1 MASRA
6 KRQWPFWEIA
16 LVVAIFAAGAWS
28 STLSPYYLSVDQL
41 FSSTRAFIIPGLL
54 ALGLAVVVSFGEID
68 ISLASTLA
76 VGTVALS
83 KFSAAGAPLCVAAPI
98 VVAIC
103 ARSAAHS
110 TASWSPSGVC
120 RRLAVTLGTMGAFR
134 GLAFIVG
141 SEVGYTDFNDAYSWS
156 GRNIFSAASCRRR
169 SSSSPSRRL
178 RCGS

>member
-68 ISLASTLA
+68 
-76 VGTVALS
+76 
-83 KFSAAGAPLCVAAPI
+83 
-98 VVAIC
+98 
-103 ARSAAHS
+103 
-110 TASWSPSGVC
+110 
-120 RRLAVTLGTMGAFR
+120 
-134 GLAFIVG
+134 
-141 SEVGYTDFNDAYSWS
+141 N
-156 GRNIFSAASCRRR
+156 
-169 SSSSPSRRL
+169 
-178 RCGS
+178 